1 MFFFLT
7 YFRCLGALPSSAL
20 PTSAFL
26 QFRLNDA
33 KERMTR
39 QVYTVFDWFRTISVW
54 YLSCHGFAI
63 LTMYLSEI
71 ATNTVG
77 IFAGSKRIVLKIAL
91 KIYSAYWLEIDL
103 KYSLCNQRKFF
114 EFKTYLCPS
123 IFDCKFQLILL
134 STHVKQSQFCSCTH
148 FLLSWLFPILTTN
161 CITNIF

>member
-1 MFFFLT
+1 MLFWT

-39 QVYTVFDWFRTISVW
+39 QVYTVFGWFLTISFW

-71 ATNTVG
+71 VDTVG
-77 IFAGSKRIVLKIAL
+77 ILAGSKRIVLKISL
-91 KIYSAYWLEIDL
+91 KIYSPRWLETDL
-103 KYSLCNQRKFF
+103 KCSLCNQRKFF
-114 EFKTYLCPS
+114 EFITFLCPS

-134 STHVKQSQFCSCTH
+134 SAQHMSSNHNFALAHIFGSVDY
-148 FLLSWLFPILTTN
+148 FP
-161 CITNIF
+161 F